1 MVLILTVIPRAL
13 RPRNGLQLPLQ
24 QNFRRL
30 EAPIDHLAVPHPAV
44 NPAAD
49 LRVHRVHRQGHV
61 GDLELRQFVQI
72 GRQAQAVG
80 GQAQQEVRKP
90 LANQANG
97 LQGLFGVGERV
108 SRAGDAR
115 HGDAGLGLQDLFQ
128 VGDGLLRL
136 EHRAG
141 DPRAALIDAIV
152 FPVAIIA
159 QDVALGRHR
168 QVHPAAFALDR
179 HIEAWMSISIQHDRI
194 SCIESFELVRW
205 GNVIPPALRNIV
217 LLSYI

>member
-1 MVLILTVIPRAL
+1 MDSNCRASKTSAAC
-13 RPRNGLQLPLQ
+13 
-24 QNFRRL
+24 
-30 EAPIDHLAVPHPAV
+30 EAPIDHLAVPHPAIDLG
-44 NPAAD
+44 PD
-49 LRVHRVHRQGHV
+49 LRVHGVHRQGDV
-61 GDLELRQFVQI
+61 GDLKLRQFVQM

-128 VGDGLLRL
+128 VSDGLLRL

-141 DPRAALIDAIV
+141 DP
-152 FPVAIIA
+152 
-159 QDVALGRHR
+159 GR
-168 QVHPAAFALDR
+168 
-179 HIEAWMSISIQHDRI
+179 
-194 SCIESFELVRW
+194 
-205 GNVIPPALRNIV
+205 
-217 LLSYI
+217 LSLTQSYFRLQ